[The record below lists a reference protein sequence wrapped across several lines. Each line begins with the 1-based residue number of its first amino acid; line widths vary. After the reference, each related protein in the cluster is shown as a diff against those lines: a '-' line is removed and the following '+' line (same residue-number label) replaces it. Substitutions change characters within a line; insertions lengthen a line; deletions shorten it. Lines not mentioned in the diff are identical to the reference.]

1 VLTLATVDETDERAG
16 VEEQLSGHA
25 STRS

>member
-1 VLTLATVDETDERAG
+1 MLTLAPVDETDERAG

-25 STRS
+25 STRP